1 MELPV
6 FLKSGEVARLFP
18 VISETGKEQRAASIL
33 LAVLSAVP
41 SYTDAVL
48 GKVGQKISARTTI
61 NTFTEVVFNTDDRA
75 SKQDRP
81 DGLIQIERAGR
92 QWNALIETKV
102 GNNRLSSE
110 QIERYLRL
118 ARENSINAVITISN
132 EFAALPHH
140 HPIDVQKSLT
150 KKVDL
155 LHFSWASLL
164 TEAILLHER
173 AVVADSEQAFL
184 LREFIRFFSH
194 TSAGVARYTSMPK
207 EWSAAVDRIHAG
219 GTVPKHELAH
229 DVVGGWHQELRDLVL
244 YMSRVIGRPVTIKL
258 SRSESSDAERHLNDD
273 IEKLCSQSLME
284 ARLQIPNAAS
294 DIYVVADLRS
304 RTLRI
309 SMRLDAPRDK
319 KSGKA
324 RLNWLLRQLTK
335 VTDRDHVSVGLIW
348 SSRAATSI
356 YPLED
361 LIENPEIADGSR
373 PGSEI
378 RAFDVVLTS
387 ASARRFAGRR
397 TFIEDLEQMAPG
409 FYESIGQH
417 LRSWQPRP
425 PKPKHSVIE
434 HESQPTPSVSDP
446 SEPKSEVPTL
456 PPTHAG
462 NAHSDLLEIPDYLRR
477 SATLTARS

>member
-41 SYTDAVL
+41 SYADAVL
-48 GKVGQKISARTTI
+48 GRVGQRISSRTTI
-61 NTFTEVVFNTDDRA
+61 NTFTEVVFKNDDKA
-75 SKQDRP
+75 SRQDRP
-81 DGLIQIERAGR
+81 DGLIEIERSNR
-92 QWNALIETKV
+92 KWNALIETKV
-102 GNNRLSSE
+102 GNNRLSDE

-118 ARENSINAVITISN
+118 AKENSIDAVITISN

-140 HPIDVQKSLT
+140 HPIAVQRALT

-173 AVVADSEQAFL
+173 SAISDSEQAFL
-184 LREFIRFFSH
+184 LREFVRFFSH
-194 TSAGVARYTSMPK
+194 ASAGVARYTSMPK
-207 EWSAAVDRIHAG
+207 EWSTAVDRIHAG
-219 GTVPKHELAH
+219 GTIPKHELAQ
-229 DVVGGWHQELRDLVL
+229 DVIGGWHQELRDLVL

-258 SRSESSDAERHLNDD
+258 SRNEASDAERHLNED
-273 IEKLCSQSLME
+273 IEKLCRHSLME

-294 DIYVVADLRS
+294 DLHIVADLRS

-324 RLNWLLRQLTK
+324 RLNWLLRQLSK
-335 VTDRDHVSVGLIW
+335 VADRNHVSVGLVW

-356 YPLED
+356 YPLDE
-361 LIENPEIADGSR
+361 LIDNPEVADGSR

-378 RAFDVVLTS
+378 RAFDIVLAS
-387 ASARRFAGRR
+387 ASARWFSGRR
-397 TFIEDLEQMAPG
+397 TFIEDLELLAPG

-417 LRSWQPRP
+417 LRSWQPKP
-425 PKPKHSVIE
+425 PKPKHSVME
-434 HESQPTPSVSDP
+434 QEVEPSNSGPDPDTPKPVHEVRP
-446 SEPKSEVPTL
+446 L
-456 PPTHAG
+456 AHAG

-477 SATLTARS
+477 GVLSNPQR